1 MIVHELN
8 DLQRNGIRLLTSAG
22 WIFVAV
28 LLAMSLVFA
37 GKPGWEAFAVGC
49 LVNLIPTI
57 CAVRGRY
64 DIGARNAVAVMLA
77 VQPALLVFVMRG
89 EIWQLDMHLYFF
101 ASLAMLTILCDWR
114 PLMIAGAT
122 VAIHHLLL
130 SVLAPTWVFQGG
142 GGINRV
148 LIHAL
153 AVAMQCGVLG
163 YITNKLRAMILK
175 QGVQRQTSEALAAEA
190 LVAREHAEQALAATK
205 TLEREAAAERT
216 RRQQAEADLADLR
229 RAELL
234 KLAGEFEHSIA
245 GVASAVGTAASTLEE
260 SARSLDGLARN
271 TGRQAADVA
280 AAAVQAKDA
289 ARSVAGGVSTLSRSI
304 GSIAV
309 NVTQQAELTDHAR
322 NRSAHGDKVVRA
334 LAHRTVN
341 VGEFALTISTIA
353 SQTNLLALNAT
364 IEAARAGEAG
374 RGFAIV
380 AQEVK
385 ALASQAAHATG
396 EITGIISGM
405 NSGASEAEQSFEH
418 VAAAIAELTQA
429 AAAIRGAVDEQRQAA
444 TSIEYSAEEA
454 AAGMDAM
461 ADRIASVSESAS
473 AAEQLSG
480 RVKGAAG
487 ELLRHAETLQSATD
501 TFVNH
506 LRAA

>member
-1 MIVHELN
+1 MIVR
-8 DLQRNGIRLLTSAG
+8 DLDDLRRNGIRLLTGAG

-28 LLAMSLVFA
+28 LFVLSLIFA
-37 GKPGWEAFAVGC
+37 GKPGWEAFAIGC
-49 LVNLIPTI
+49 LVNLIPTF

-64 DIGARNAVAVMLA
+64 DVGARNAVAVMLA
-77 VQPALLVFVMRG
+77 VQPALLVFVMQG
-89 EIWQLDMHLYFF
+89 AIWQADMHLYFF

-114 PLMIAGAT
+114 PLMIAGT
-122 VAIHHLLL
+122 VVAIHHLLL
-130 SVLAPTWVFQGG
+130 SVLAPAWVFQGG
-142 GGINRV
+142 GGVSRV
-148 LIHAL
+148 LIHAV
-153 AVAMQCGVLG
+153 AVAMQCAVLG
-163 YITNKLRAMILK
+163 YITNQLRAMIVK
-175 QGVQRQTSEALAAEA
+175 QGIQRETSEILAAEA
-190 LVAREHAEQALAATK
+190 QAARENAERALATTEA
-205 TLEREAAAERT
+205 LERRAAAERA
-216 RRQQAEADLADLR
+216 RRKQAEAEVSHLR
-229 RAELL
+229 RNALLEL
-234 KLAGEFEHSIA
+234 AAEFERSIT
-245 GVASAVGTAASTLEE
+245 GVASAVGIAASTLEE
-260 SARSLDGLARN
+260 SARSLDALARN

-280 AAAVQAKDA
+280 AAAVQTKDA

-322 NRSAHGDKVVRA
+322 NRSAHGDKAVRA
-334 LAHRTVN
+334 LAHRTVD
-341 VGEFALTISTIA
+341 VGAFAHMISTIA

-364 IEAARAGEAG
+364 IEAARAGESG

-396 EITGIISGM
+396 EISGIISGM
-405 NSGASEAEQSFEH
+405 NIGASEAEQSFEH
-418 VAAAIAELTQA
+418 VAAAIAELTEA
-429 AAAIRGAVDEQRQAA
+429 AAAIRGAVDEQRVAA
-444 TSIEYSAEEA
+444 SSIEQSADEA

-487 ELLRHAETLQSATD
+487 ALLRHAETLQNATD